1 MYVQKVLA
9 KSDRRHNYWIR
20 VHKEISAYV
29 DKLTRLLQPS
39 KIMKKTM
46 LLDLEYR
53 LLK

>member
-29 DKLTRLLQPS
+29 DKLIRLLKPS
-39 KIMKKTM
+39 KIMKKHA
-46 LLDLEYR
+46 YR
-53 LLK
+53 SGV